1 MVYLSVEKRSRI
13 YALLEEGYPSRYI
26 AAKEKV
32 SQSTVIR
39 IKQRKDTTGTFKNKQ
54 KPGRPRL
61 LTGRHERKVLRFI
74 TTGKCTNAV
83 AIKKNLIVE
92 EQIKVS
98 DSTVKRTL
106 RQNELSLRV
115 KRKKP
120 YLQKKHRIA
129 RIKFAK
135 KY

>member
-1 MVYLSVEKRSRI
+1 M
-13 YALLEEGYPSRYI
+13 
-26 AAKEKV
+26 
-32 SQSTVIR
+32 
-39 IKQRKDTTGTFKNKQ
+39 
-54 KPGRPRL
+54 
-61 LTGRHERKVLRFI
+61 HFI
-74 TTGKCTNAV
+74 TTGECTNAV

-92 EQIKVS
+92 EQIEVS